1 MPLQRLAVEPV
12 MTNCTTV

>member
-1 MPLQRLAVEPV
+1 